1 MSKHKDKTG
10 NKSHIRETA
19 VQRCDYM
26 GQGAWNQ
33 GDKDRAVGL
42 EGYEPVCQLEP
53 CGREL

>member
-42 EGYEPVCQLEP
+42 EGYDPVYQLEP